1 MNRPRTRVSVPVS
14 LLLVLTLGAS
24 SLAYVSGRYT
34 RAHHSPTCATLKIGA
49 RGPAIARI
57 QSYVG
62 TRPDGDFGPH
72 TAAAVRTWQR
82 RQNLK
87 PTGAIDAPTWAALPQ
102 DVALAAC
109 GLQAHGPGTATTC
122 AYLHQGSTGP
132 AVKVLQRKV
141 HARVDGSFGPLT
153 QGAVIRAQR
162 AAKISDHSH
171 VGPATWAA
179 LGLSGTPAC
188 RAVPVVSNSRHAK
201 AVHAIEREVATL
213 AVALLNRAAG
223 TSNPI
228 ALAALR
234 FAEHQK
240 GKPYK
245 WGGVGPKSYDCS
257 GLTMRA
263 YASAGIT
270 IPRVANDQY
279 GAGEPIPLDH
289 ARPGDLVFFATDL
302 TNPRSIHHVG
312 IYVGNGKVLDAP
324 YTGAFIGVRPLWTAG
339 LLPVVVRPSA
349 QLKLPLRPGS
359 NGVSVA
365 LLQRALNRH
374 GASLRV
380 DGAYGPRTTAA
391 VVAWK
396 KRHHLRANGFVRL
409 RTWVLLSES

>member
-1 MNRPRTRVSVPVS
+1 MKRPRTRVYVPVS
-14 LLLVLTLGAS
+14 LLLVVTLGAS

-34 RAHHSPTCATLKIGA
+34 RAHHSPTCATLKTGA

-57 QSYVG
+57 QSYLG

-72 TAAAVRTWQR
+72 TSAAVRKWQR
-82 RQNLK
+82 RRHVN

-102 DVALAAC
+102 DVALSAC
-109 GLQAHGPGTATTC
+109 GLPAHGTGTATTC
-122 AYLHQGSTGP
+122 AYLLQGSTGP
-132 AVKVLQRKV
+132 AVKVLQRKI

-153 QGAVIRAQR
+153 QEAVIRAQR
-162 AAKISDHSH
+162 DATISDHSH

-188 RAVPVVSNSRHAK
+188 RAVPVRNDGRHAK
-201 AVHAIEREVATL
+201 AVRAIEREVATL
-213 AVALLNRAAG
+213 AVALLNRPVR
-223 TSNPI
+223 TTNPV
-228 ALAALR
+228 ALAALG
-234 FAEHQK
+234 FAERQK
-240 GKPYK
+240 GKPYR
-245 WGGVGPKSYDCS
+245 WGGVGPRSYDCS
-257 GLTMRA
+257 GLTMSA
-263 YASAGIT
+263 YAKAGIT
-270 IPRVANDQY
+270 LPRVANDQY

-324 YTGAFIGVRPLWTAG
+324 YTGAFIGIRPLWTAG

-349 QLKLPLRPGS
+349 QLKLPLRPGAT
-359 NGVSVA
+359 GTSVA

-380 DGAYGPRTTAA
+380 DGAYGPQTTTA

-396 KRHHLRANGFVRL
+396 KRHHLRTNGVVRL
-409 RTWVLLSES
+409 TTWVLLSEG